1 MVMKK
6 FIYFLVSCLFFADAL
21 EGVATAQ
28 QTKTNV
34 VSFNREI
41 ITPSRFREIVGT
53 PGDCQPLTPQLVLV
67 PFWTNA
73 IVSNVMAYESGKVFK
88 EEMNMSAKTVGG
100 KYVVFTVYSKFYN
113 QPMNSILAYDE
124 KASILKSYGLY
135 ADGHGEDIIT
145 EGVVA
150 CNYAKKTYSITSSYG
165 DGFNE
170 ITTGSYT
177 ATEDSAKTVVNK
189 NGSLFM
195 TRAIKTYPSVTT
207 K

>member
-6 FIYFLVSCLFFADAL
+6 FIYFLVSYLFLADVL
-21 EGVATAQ
+21 EGVASAQ
-28 QTKTNV
+28 QTGTNV
-34 VSFNREI
+34 VSLNQEI
-41 ITPSRFREIVGT
+41 ITPSRFREIVGM
-53 PGDCQPLTPQLVLV
+53 PGDSQPLEPQLVLV

-73 IVSNVMAYESGKVFK
+73 IVSNVMTYESGKVFK
-88 EEMNMSAKTVGG
+88 EEMNMTAKTVGG

-135 ADGHGEDIIT
+135 ANGHGEDIVT

-150 CNYAKKTYSITSSYG
+150 YNYAKKTYGITSSYG

-177 ATEDSAKTVVNK
+177 ATEDSAKTVVKK

-195 TRAIKTYPSVTT
+195 TQEVKTYPNVTT